1 MPPCGRVRTI
11 GLRASLA
18 PGVVSG
24 VFTLIG
30 IFRTLSSTAERAAGA
45 FGARPQQMRVAL
57 ELALVAALLVQSGRL
72 IWTLV
77 EPRPVV
83 PAVSVAV
90 PTTPVDR
97 SVFQRFDAF
106 FRTGTGGSLDGDVA
120 SGSSQMRLFGVRAG
134 GAGGGSA
141 IIGFADGRQVSVGL
155 GEAVEPG
162 LVLQSVGR
170 DYVIMARGA
179 SITRLVFTEAPMGAA
194 PPPPPPP
201 GPQVVAPPPAAA
213 VAAATGPVVDPAPL
227 MGALRPRMQGL
238 GLNGFTIS
246 DGADRSALAA
256 AGLQR
261 GDVILSVNDT
271 DLTGPAQLATL
282 RRQLSSA
289 TSARI
294 RFERDGAVQTTTIRT
309 GP

>member
-1 MPPCGRVRTI
+1 MA
-11 GLRASLA
+11 L
-18 PGVVSG
+18 GVLSG
-24 VFTLIG
+24 VFTLIR
-30 IFRTLSSTAERAAGA
+30 IYRTLSSTAGQAADA
-45 FGARPQQMRVAL
+45 LRARPQQLRTAV
-57 ELALVAALLVQSGRL
+57 ELALVAALLVQSAKL
-72 IWTLV
+72 VWIVV
-77 EPRPVV
+77 EPRAVVAPVS
-83 PAVSVAV
+83 AAV
-90 PTTPVDR
+90 PPTPVDR

-106 FRTGTGGSLDGDVA
+106 FRTGSPDGDMV

-155 GEAVEPG
+155 GEEVEPG
-162 LVLQSVGR
+162 LVLQSVGT
-170 DYVIMARGA
+170 DHVTLARGA
-179 SITRLVFTEAPMGAA
+179 SITRLVFTDAPIGAA

-201 GPQVVAPPPAAA
+201 GPQVMAPPATAA

-256 AGLQR
+256 AGLQP

>member
-1 MPPCGRVRTI
+1 V
-11 GLRASLA
+11 A
-18 PGVVSG
+18 PVVVSG
-24 VFTLIG
+24 VFTLIR
-30 IFRTLSSTAERAAGA
+30 IYRTLSSTAGQAADA
-45 FGARPQQMRVAL
+45 LRARPQQIRTAV

-72 IWTLV
+72 VWTLV
-77 EPRPVV
+77 APRAGATPI
-83 PAVSVAV
+83 SVAM
-90 PTTPVDR
+90 PATPVDR

-106 FRTGTGGSLDGDVA
+106 FRTGSRGSFDGDIA

-155 GEAVEPG
+155 GEEVEPG
-162 LVLQSVGR
+162 LVLRSVGT
-170 DYVIMARGA
+170 DHVTLARGA

-201 GPQVVAPPPAAA
+201 GPQVVAPPATAA

-256 AGLQR
+256 AGLQP

>member
-1 MPPCGRVRTI
+1 M
-11 GLRASLA
+11 A

-30 IFRTLSSTAERAAGA
+30 FLRTLSSSVGQAAGA
-45 FGARPQQMRVAL
+45 LTARPRQLRTAL

-72 IWTLV
+72 VWILV
-77 EPRPVV
+77 EPRSVV
-83 PAVSVAV
+83 APFHATA
-90 PTTPVDR
+90 PTTPVDL

-106 FRTGTGGSLDGDVA
+106 FRTGSLGSLDGDIV

-134 GAGGGSA
+134 GADGGSA

-162 LVLQSVGR
+162 LVLQSVGT
-170 DYVIMARGA
+170 DHVTLARGA
-179 SITRLVFTEAPMGAA
+179 SITRLVFGEAPMGAA
-194 PPPPPPP
+194 PPPPPPS
-201 GPQVVAPPPAAA
+201 GPQIVAPPPA
-213 VAAATGPVVDPAPL
+213 VATGPVVDPAPL
-227 MGALRPRMQGL
+227 IGALRPRMQGL

>member
-1 MPPCGRVRTI
+1 M
-11 GLRASLA
+11 
-18 PGVVSG
+18 SG

-30 IFRTLSSTAERAAGA
+30 FLRTLSSSAGQAAGA
-45 FGARPQQMRVAL
+45 FTARPRQLRTAL
-57 ELALVAALLVQSGRL
+57 ELALVAALLIQSGRL
-72 IWTLV
+72 VWILV
-77 EPRPVV
+77 EPRSVVAPVN
-83 PAVSVAV
+83 ATA
-90 PTTPVDR
+90 PTTPVDL

-106 FRTGTGGSLDGDVA
+106 FRTGSRGSLDGDIA

-134 GAGGGSA
+134 GVGGGSA

-162 LVLQSVGR
+162 LVLQSVGT
-170 DYVIMARGA
+170 DYVTLTRGA

-201 GPQVVAPPPAAA
+201 GPQIVAPPPAAA
-213 VAAATGPVVDPAPL
+213 MAAATGPVVDPAPL

-246 DGADRSALAA
+246 DGADRSTLAA
-256 AGLQR
+256 SGLQP